1 MKISLKKGLNF
12 GLTSAV
18 ITTLGLITG
27 LNSSTGSKMVI
38 ISGILIIAVADSFSD
53 ALGIHISTESEGNY
67 TNKEVWQATFA
78 TFLSKFIFALTFLI
92 PYLFLGLNLAF
103 WVDIVWGGLILI
115 FVSYRLAKQQNLKP
129 QGIIFE
135 HLFISVVVLFLGYY
149 IGKMINQYIK

>member
-53 ALGIHISTESEGNY
+53 ALGIHISTESEGNS

-149 IGKMINQYIK
+149 IGKIINQYIS

>member
-53 ALGIHISTESEGNY
+53 ALGIHISTESEGNS

-103 WVDIVWGGLILI
+103 WIDIVWGGLILI

-149 IGKMINQYIK
+149 IGKIINQYIS

>member
-53 ALGIHISTESEGNY
+53 ALGIHISTESEGNS

-103 WVDIVWGGLILI
+103 WIDIVWGGLILI

-149 IGKMINQYIK
+149 IGKIINQYIR

>member
-27 LNSSTGSKMVI
+27 LNSSTGSKMII
-38 ISGILIIAVADSFSD
+38 ISGILIIAIADSFSD

-67 TNKEVWQATFA
+67 TNKEVWQATVA

-92 PYLFLGLNLAF
+92 PYLFLNLNLAF
-103 WVDIVWGGLILI
+103 WIDIIWGGFILV

>member
-149 IGKMINQYIK
+149 IGKIINQYIS